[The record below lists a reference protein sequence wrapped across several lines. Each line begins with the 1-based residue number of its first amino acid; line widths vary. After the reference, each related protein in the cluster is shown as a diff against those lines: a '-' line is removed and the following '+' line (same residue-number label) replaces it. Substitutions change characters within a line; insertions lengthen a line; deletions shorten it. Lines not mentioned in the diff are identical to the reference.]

1 MKVHYERSGG
11 RLPPRDRE
19 ILEISEDGSF
29 TLWRSV
35 GWATHPPTPVGRF
48 AGRLDTETHQAL
60 RVAAV
65 AAVAAGDLHL
75 VPKPDAAIET
85 VQVDSAQAKMGTHEE
100 PPGAWGMLMTHL
112 RQLLGELT
120 NQPQAA
126 LALEV
131 VDSGR
136 QARLV
141 HLGHEPLRLDFTDLT
156 VRAVLWEG
164 HRKVGDWWAVRGWR
178 PSEGAEVTAT
188 AGWSLAL
195 PFDHDFVLNE
205 GREVTAFATL
215 AIYDG
220 ERRVSASL
228 NTPRQ
233 VASQT
238 P

>member
-11 RLPPRDRE
+11 RQPPRDRE

-48 AGRLDTETHQAL
+48 AGHLEPETHQAV

-65 AAVAAGDLHL
+65 AAVAAGDLRL
-75 VPKPDAAIET
+75 LPKPDAAIET
-85 VQVDSAQAKMGTHEE
+85 VLVDSVRARMGTHEE
-100 PPGAWGMLMTHL
+100 PPGAWGTLMTHL

-126 LALEV
+126 LGLEV
-131 VDSGR
+131 VDGGR
-136 QARLV
+136 SARLI
-141 HLGHEPLRLDFTDLT
+141 HLGSQPLRLDFNDLT

-164 HRKVGDWWAVRGWR
+164 YRKVGDWWAARGWR
-178 PSEGAEVTAT
+178 PSGSADVTAT

-195 PFDHDFVLNE
+195 PFEHNFVVTE
-205 GREVTAFATL
+205 GREVVAFVTL
-215 AIYDG
+215 TIYDG
-220 ERRVSASL
+220 ERRIPISL
-228 NTPRQ
+228 TIPRQ
-233 VASQT
+233 ARE
-238 P
+238 